1 MAARPTADGLF
12 SRFGAAAPSVSSLAA
27 LSAPAAS
34 NPWREP
40 ISRASANPA
49 VSTSRQALANVP
61 APTNAPAPVRTPE
74 PITPS
79 AAPGAGPEAKPPVTR
94 PTARPQG
101 SAGAGSQTPPAAIVT
116 PAGPAAA
123 GPAALGTAPVAPVL
137 SDAAFAKLIATAS
150 LETLDPLCR
159 QLAEDSA
166 TARLRLVR
174 ERLLTIHPAPQP
186 LAVVLA
192 NADVLLSC
200 QAPDGALT
208 VLDRYGPAPGAEQV
222 QWLTLQW
229 RAANAAL
236 DHQRAA
242 LALER
247 LAAERYGQLET
258 LPLPIQRRLDGT
270 VITRSALE
278 VMADHLEALGQ
289 RRTAGQLLLLSRQ
302 SDAAASAR
310 LQQAIRLLADLPP
323 QELDALL
330 ERALEQAAAA
340 GAWSLV
346 SELLTTQAAL
356 PATVSG
362 SQRAIERQ
370 LRLTRRLDDAY
381 GEWRLRRKDPASA
394 ARSLELQQQLRS
406 PRSPGGHSADL
417 PNPGSGVEAT
427 AKPAP
432 VPSAKPGQ
440 SQKPGP
446 ATPAVPALSPEPA
459 PIPSPAPSP
468 PTP

>member
-1 MAARPTADGLF
+1 MTGTAAVARRRRRPAEGLSALLVLF
-12 SRFGAAAPSVSSLAA
+12 CWPALIQAPLGAWAAPDPAAAPSSLAQPPA
-27 LSAPAAS
+27 SASAAAGAAAS
-34 NPWREP
+34 PP
-40 ISRASANPA
+40 LASI
-49 VSTSRQALANVP
+49 VSPTGL
-61 APTNAPAPVRTPE
+61 APT
-74 PITPS
+74 
-79 AAPGAGPEAKPPVTR
+79 
-94 PTARPQG
+94 
-101 SAGAGSQTPPAAIVT
+101 
-116 PAGPAAA
+116 GPAAA
-123 GPAALGTAPVAPVL
+123 VPAPVL
-137 SDAAFAKLIATAS
+137 SEAAFAKLIATAS
-150 LETLDPLCR
+150 LESLDPLCR
-159 QLAEDSA
+159 QLVEAEELV
-166 TARLRLVR
+166 RLRLVR
-174 ERLLTIHPAPQP
+174 QRLLAMHPAPQP

-200 QAPDGALT
+200 QAPDGALR
-208 VLDRYGPAPGAEQV
+208 VLERYGPAPGAEQV

-247 LAAERYGQLET
+247 LTAERYGQLET
-258 LPLPIQRRLDGT
+258 LALPIQRRPDGS
-270 VITRSALE
+270 VITRSALQ

-302 SDAAASAR
+302 SDAGASER

-323 QELDALL
+323 QELDVLL

-356 PATVSG
+356 PVAVSG

-381 GEWRLRRKDPASA
+381 GEWQLRRQDPAAA

-406 PRSPGGHSADL
+406 PRAPGGHAADL
-417 PNPGSGVEAT
+417 
-427 AKPAP
+427 
-432 VPSAKPGQ
+432 
-440 SQKPGP
+440 
-446 ATPAVPALSPEPA
+446 
-459 PIPSPAPSP
+459 PAPSP
-468 PTP
+468 VPSLSSP

>member
-1 MAARPTADGLF
+1 MARPG
-12 SRFGAAAPSVSSLAA
+12 SPAPSSTPAQSRTPVGPAA
-27 LSAPAAS
+27 L
-34 NPWREP
+34 
-40 ISRASANPA
+40 
-49 VSTSRQALANVP
+49 
-61 APTNAPAPVRTPE
+61 
-74 PITPS
+74 
-79 AAPGAGPEAKPPVTR
+79 
-94 PTARPQG
+94 PQ
-101 SAGAGSQTPPAAIVT
+101 PAAIVSPVGT
-116 PAGPAAA
+116 GAGIPAAA
-123 GPAALGTAPVAPVL
+123 PLL
-137 SDAAFAKLIATAS
+137 SDAAFASLIAGAS

-159 QLAEDSA
+159 QLAEESA

-174 ERLLTIHPAPQP
+174 QRLLTMHPAPQP

-200 QAPDGALT
+200 QAPDGALK
-208 VLDRYGPAPGAEQV
+208 VLDRYGPARGAEQV

-247 LAAERYGQLET
+247 LAAERYGQLES
-258 LPLPIQRRLDGT
+258 LALPIQRRPDGS

-289 RRTAGQLLLLSRQ
+289 RRTAGQLLLLSRR
-302 SDAAASAR
+302 SDAGAATR
-310 LQQAIRLLADLPP
+310 LQQAIRLLADLPA

-330 ERALEQAAAA
+330 ERALEQAAAV

-356 PATVSG
+356 PASVSG

-381 GEWRLRRKDPASA
+381 GEWRLRRQDPGA
-394 ARSLELQQQLRS
+394 ATRSLELEQKLRS
-406 PRSPGGHSADL
+406 PRAAGGHAADL
-417 PNPGSGVEAT
+417 P
-427 AKPAP
+427 
-432 VPSAKPGQ
+432 
-440 SQKPGP
+440 KPGP
-446 ATPAVPALSPEPA
+446 GPDAAANPVPVPTS
-459 PIPSPAPSP
+459 APSKSSP
-468 PTP
+468 

>member
-1 MAARPTADGLF
+1 RRPH
-12 SRFGAAAPSVSSLAA
+12 RRAAAPL
-27 LSAPAAS
+27 
-34 NPWREP
+34 
-40 ISRASANPA
+40 
-49 VSTSRQALANVP
+49 
-61 APTNAPAPVRTPE
+61 
-74 PITPS
+74 
-79 AAPGAGPEAKPPVTR
+79 
-94 PTARPQG
+94 
-101 SAGAGSQTPPAAIVT
+101 
-116 PAGPAAA
+116 
-123 GPAALGTAPVAPVL
+123 L
-137 SDAAFAKLIATAS
+137 SDAAFASLIAGAS

-159 QLAEDSA
+159 QLAEQDG

-174 ERLLTIHPAPQP
+174 QRLLTMHPAPQP

-200 QAPDGALT
+200 QAPDGALK
-208 VLDRYGPAPGAEQV
+208 VLDRYGPARGAEQV

-247 LAAERYGQLET
+247 LAAERYGQLES
-258 LPLPIQRRLDGT
+258 LALPIQRRPDGS

-289 RRTAGQLLLLSRQ
+289 RRTAGQLLLLSRR
-302 SDAAASAR
+302 SDAGAATR
-310 LQQAIRLLADLPP
+310 LQQAIRLLADLPA

-330 ERALEQAAAA
+330 ERALEQAAAV

-356 PATVSG
+356 PASVSG

-381 GEWRLRRKDPASA
+381 GEWRLRRQDPGA
-394 ARSLELQQQLRS
+394 ATRSLELEQKLRS
-406 PRSPGGHSADL
+406 PRAAGGHAADL
-417 PNPGSGVEAT
+417 P
-427 AKPAP
+427 
-432 VPSAKPGQ
+432 
-440 SQKPGP
+440 KPGP
-446 ATPAVPALSPEPA
+446 GPDAAANPVPVPTS
-459 PIPSPAPSP
+459 APSKSSP
-468 PTP
+468 

>member
-1 MAARPTADGLF
+1 MAAMPMEDGWPR
-12 SRFGAAAPSVSSLAA
+12 RFGVPAPSVSSLVA
-27 LSAPAAS
+27 LSAPAS
-34 NPWREP
+34 
-40 ISRASANPA
+40 SK
-49 VSTSRQALANVP
+49 
-61 APTNAPAPVRTPE
+61 APAPASAPQ
-74 PITPS
+74 PAIPS
-79 AAPGAGPEAKPPVTR
+79 AVPAAGPRAMPPAS
-94 PTARPQG
+94 PTARPPG
-101 SAGAGSQTPPAAIVT
+101 SAAAGSNPLPAAIVT
-116 PAGPAAA
+116 PATAAPAAS
-123 GPAALGTAPVAPVL
+123 GTAPVAPVL

-159 QLAEDSA
+159 QLAEDNA
-166 TARLRLVR
+166 ITRLRLVR

-200 QAPDGALT
+200 QAPDAALT

-222 QWLTLQW
+222 QLLTLQW

-236 DHQRAA
+236 DHHRAA

-247 LAAERYGQLET
+247 LAAERYGQLEA
-258 LPLPIQRRLDGT
+258 LPLPIQRRPDGT

-302 SDAAASAR
+302 SDAAAAAR
-310 LQQAIRLLADLPP
+310 QQQAIRLLADLPP

-356 PATVSG
+356 PAAVSG

-381 GEWRLRRKDPASA
+381 GEWRLLRQDPASA

-406 PRSPGGHSADL
+406 PSAPGGHAADL
-417 PNPGSGVEAT
+417 PSPRTGAEVDA
-427 AKPAP
+427 APAP
-432 VPSAKPGQ
+432 APPAKQGQ
-440 SQKPGP
+440 TPKRSTPP
-446 ATPAVPALSPEPA
+446 AAALSPEPA
-459 PIPSPAPSP
+459 PIPSPAPPP

>member
-1 MAARPTADGLF
+1 MTGTAAVARRRRRPVEGLSALLVVLWWPALIQAPLAAR
-12 SRFGAAAPSVSSLAA
+12 AAPD
-27 LSAPAAS
+27 
-34 NPWREP
+34 
-40 ISRASANPA
+40 
-49 VSTSRQALANVP
+49 
-61 APTNAPAPVRTPE
+61 
-74 PITPS
+74 
-79 AAPGAGPEAKPPVTR
+79 
-94 PTARPQG
+94 
-101 SAGAGSQTPPAAIVT
+101 
-116 PAGPAAA
+116 PAAA
-123 GPAALGTAPVAPVL
+123 ANSLAQPPASVGAGAATSVPPASIVSPPGASPTGLAPGVPAPVL
-137 SDAAFAKLIATAS
+137 SEAAFATLIATAS

-159 QLAEDSA
+159 QLVEAEA
-166 TARLRLVR
+166 IARLRLVR
-174 ERLLTIHPAPQP
+174 QRLLAMHPAPQP

-200 QAPDGALT
+200 QAPDGALR

-247 LAAERYGQLET
+247 LTAERYGQLES
-258 LPLPIQRRLDGT
+258 LALPIQRRPDGR
-270 VITRSALE
+270 VITRSALQ

-302 SDAAASAR
+302 SDAGASER

-323 QELDALL
+323 QELDVLL

-356 PATVSG
+356 PASVSG

-381 GEWRLRRKDPASA
+381 GEWQLRRQDPAAA

-406 PRSPGGHSADL
+406 PRAPGGHAADL
-417 PNPGSGVEAT
+417 P
-427 AKPAP
+427 AP
-432 VPSAKPGQ
+432 SSASAAPL
-440 SQKPGP
+440 
-446 ATPAVPALSPEPA
+446 APEPLPA
-459 PIPSPAPSP
+459 PSPAPSLSSP
-468 PTP
+468 

>member
-1 MAARPTADGLF
+1 MTGTAAVARRRRRPAEGLSALLVLF
-12 SRFGAAAPSVSSLAA
+12 CWPALIQAPLGAWAAPDPAAAPSSLA
-27 LSAPAAS
+27 
-34 NPWREP
+34 
-40 ISRASANPA
+40 
-49 VSTSRQALANVP
+49 Q
-61 APTNAPAPVRTPE
+61 
-74 PITPS
+74 PS
-79 AAPGAGPEAKPPVTR
+79 AA
-94 PTARPQG
+94 
-101 SAGAGSQTPPAAIVT
+101 AGAAASPPLASIVSPT
-116 PAGPAAA
+116 GLAPTGPAAA
-123 GPAALGTAPVAPVL
+123 VPAPVL
-137 SDAAFAKLIATAS
+137 SEAAFAKLIATAS
-150 LETLDPLCR
+150 LESLDPLCR
-159 QLAEDSA
+159 QLVEAEELV
-166 TARLRLVR
+166 RLRLVR
-174 ERLLTIHPAPQP
+174 QRLLAMHPAPQP

-200 QAPDGALT
+200 QAPDGALR
-208 VLDRYGPAPGAEQV
+208 VLERYGPAPGAEQV

-247 LAAERYGQLET
+247 LTAERYGQLET
-258 LPLPIQRRLDGT
+258 LALPIQRRPDGS
-270 VITRSALE
+270 VITRSALQ

-302 SDAAASAR
+302 SDVGASER

-323 QELDALL
+323 QELDVLL

-356 PATVSG
+356 PVAVSG

-381 GEWRLRRKDPASA
+381 GEWQLRRQDPAAA

-406 PRSPGGHSADL
+406 PRAPGGHAADL
-417 PNPGSGVEAT
+417 PAPY
-427 AKPAP
+427 P
-432 VPSAKPGQ
+432 VPSR
-440 SQKPGP
+440 S
-446 ATPAVPALSPEPA
+446 SP
-459 PIPSPAPSP
+459 
-468 PTP
+468 

>member
-1 MAARPTADGLF
+1 MP
-12 SRFGAAAPSVSSLAA
+12 P
-27 LSAPAAS
+27 
-34 NPWREP
+34 
-40 ISRASANPA
+40 
-49 VSTSRQALANVP
+49 
-61 APTNAPAPVRTPE
+61 
-74 PITPS
+74 
-79 AAPGAGPEAKPPVTR
+79 AGPEAKPPAS
-94 PTARPQG
+94 PTARPQDPVG
-101 SAGAGSQTPPAAIVT
+101 VGSQAPPAAIVS

-123 GPAALGTAPVAPVL
+123 GPAAPGTAPVAPVL

-159 QLAEDSA
+159 QLAEDNA
-166 TARLRLVR
+166 IARLRLVR
-174 ERLLTIHPAPQP
+174 ERLLAIHPAPQP

-200 QAPDGALT
+200 QAPDAALT

-229 RAANAAL
+229 RAASAAL
-236 DHQRAA
+236 DHHRAA

-406 PRSPGGHSADL
+406 PRTPGGHAADL
-417 PNPGSGVEAT
+417 PNPGTGAEAAAAPT
-427 AKPAP
+427 PAT
-432 VPSAKPGQ
+432 SAKQGQKKRPGR
-440 SQKPGP
+440 S
-446 ATPAVPALSPEPA
+446 TPAAPALSPEPA
-459 PIPSPAPSP
+459 PLPSPVPSP

>member
-1 MAARPTADGLF
+1 MAALTLADRPSG
-12 SRFGAAAPSVSSLAA
+12 RFGAPAFLVASQAA
-27 LSAPAAS
+27 LSATASPKPPAPASAPLPATTAAVPAA
-34 NPWREP
+34 
-40 ISRASANPA
+40 AAPA
-49 VSTSRQALANVP
+49 A
-61 APTNAPAPVRTPE
+61 APAPEGKSPGG
-74 PITPS
+74 PPPPPAP
-79 AAPGAGPEAKPPVTR
+79 AA
-94 PTARPQG
+94 
-101 SAGAGSQTPPAAIVT
+101 AGSNPLPAAIVT
-116 PAGPAAA
+116 PASAAPAA
-123 GPAALGTAPVAPVL
+123 PGTAPLAPVL

-150 LETLDPLCR
+150 LETLDPICR
-159 QLAEDSA
+159 QLAEDNA
-166 TARLRLVR
+166 IARLRLVR

-200 QAPDGALT
+200 QAPDAALT

-236 DHQRAA
+236 DHHRAA

-247 LAAERYGQLET
+247 LAAERYGQLEA
-258 LPLPIQRRLDGT
+258 LPLPIQRRPDGT

-302 SDAAASAR
+302 SDAAAAAR
-310 LQQAIRLLADLPP
+310 QQQAIRLLADLPP

-356 PATVSG
+356 PAAVSG

-381 GEWRLRRKDPASA
+381 GEWRLLRQDPASA
-394 ARSLELQQQLRS
+394 ARSLKLQQQLRS
-406 PRSPGGHSADL
+406 PRAPGGHAVDL
-417 PNPGSGVEAT
+417 PNPGAGGETT
-427 AKPAP
+427 AAPA
-432 VPSAKPGQ
+432 PSAKQGQQQRQRPG
-440 SQKPGP
+440 PGP
-446 ATPAVPALSPEPA
+446 ATPAAAALSPEPA